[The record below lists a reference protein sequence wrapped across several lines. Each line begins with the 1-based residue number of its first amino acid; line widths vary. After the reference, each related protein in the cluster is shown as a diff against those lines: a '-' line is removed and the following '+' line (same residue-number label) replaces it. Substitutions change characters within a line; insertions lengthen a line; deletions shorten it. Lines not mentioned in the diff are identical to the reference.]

1 MVGDPNAKKSKTQGD
16 AKGARITGAIAV
28 DEADVTW
35 KQTDYGGWVAK
46 VDKLQLL
53 DFITYCYGTD
63 PKGRVLE
70 LIQYVNGLD
79 DNKIYGL
86 VAEEY

>member
-1 MVGDPNAKKSKTQGD
+1 MGGR
-16 AKGARITGAIAV
+16 GRCHR
-28 DEADVTW
+28 EANGLW
-35 KQTDYGGWVAK
+35 GWVAK

-63 PKGRVLE
+63 PKGSVLE
-70 LIQYVNGLD
+70 LIRFVNGLD

-86 VAEEY
+86 VAEEF